1 MPHTIYPEDPCSG
14 PAAMAVNYG
23 MEAPSSTSPARGLLT
38 VHIHPTTGGRFTMEI
53 PRHAS
58 VEMLKTKISKQL
70 RVAKERLTLLHRETH
85 LKRGTLE
92 ENLVTDGSK
101 LTLLPL
107 VESGLVSQRQDQT
120 LMQALQN
127 LSETQVDNF
136 LNGKQPLT
144 LALRLGT
151 HMVFVQL
158 QLAGTP
164 GQHSF
169 LNCHKAATP
178 GRPKPVVTRHQATPT
193 ASSCQSP
200 PVSQNY
206 QPPCPQSQ
214 CPLHGKTACVAPSLP
229 GRPPQQYPSN
239 IPPSSSSCGHSRSTM
254 SSPTTPSSSTSSP
267 TPSSPTW
274 PRPGACIDSVH
285 QHSPGVFSGTFSGIL
300 SAAVQDGQGRP
311 KKDISTI
318 AHILG
323 DLLHAAPL
331 YRQHVH
337 QQRRQRASCAQAH
350 HAQRTTANHAAP
362 AAAGGSVPTR
372 PQTPPEKKQ
381 FIMQENNHTRSKM
394 AHLQEMM
401 RERQARRQARRNT
414 RAPYPGLDLHSQ
426 RNYAAHVEK
435 GAGLVENSK
444 ERALADNCYPALK
457 QDYLAV

>member
-14 PAAMAVNYG
+14 PATMAVNLG
-23 MEAPSSTSPARGLLT
+23 MEAPTSTSSNHGLLT
-38 VHIHPTTGGRFTMEI
+38 VHIHPTTGGRFTVEI

-58 VEMLKTKISKQL
+58 VDVLKTKISKQL
-70 RVAKERLTLLHRETH
+70 RIAKERLTLLHRETH

-120 LMQALQN
+120 LMQALQT

-144 LALRLGT
+144 LALRLGS
-151 HMVFVQL
+151 HMVYVQL

-169 LNCHKAATP
+169 LNCHKAAAP
-178 GRPKPVVTRHQATPT
+178 SQPKPVVTHHQATPT
-193 ASSCQSP
+193 ASTCQSP
-200 PVSQNY
+200 PVSKEY

-214 CPLHGKTACVAPSLP
+214 CPLHGKTACMAPSLAN
-229 GRPPQQYPSN
+229 RPPQQYPSN
-239 IPPSSSSCGHSRSTM
+239 IPPSSCGHARPMASAP
-254 SSPTTPSSSTSSP
+254 SPSPPSP
-267 TPSSPTW
+267 PTW
-274 PRPGACIDSVH
+274 PRSGACIDSVH

-331 YRQHVH
+331 YRQHIH
-337 QQRRQRASCAQAH
+337 QHRRQRASCAQAH
-350 HAQRTTANHAAP
+350 HAQRTTGNNAAP
-362 AAAGGSVPTR
+362 ASSGGGVPVR

-394 AHLQEMM
+394 AYLQEMM

-414 RAPYPGLDLHSQ
+414 RAPYPGQDHSQ
-426 RNYAAHVEK
+426 RNNASHVEK
-435 GAGLVENSK
+435 ALSPGENSK
-444 ERALADNCYPALK
+444 DRALADNCYPALK

>member
-1 MPHTIYPEDPCSG
+1 MPRTVYTEKPCCP

-23 MEAPSSTSPARGLLT
+23 VETSNTSSAARGIMTL
-38 VHIHPTTGGRFTMEI
+38 HIHPTTGGRFSLEI

-58 VEMLKTKISKQL
+58 VEHLKTSISKQL
-70 RVAKERLTLLHRETH
+70 RVPKERLTLLHRETH

-144 LALRLGT
+144 LALRLGS

-158 QLAGTP
+158 QLAGNP

-178 GRPKPVVTRHQATPT
+178 NRPKPVVNHHQATPA
-193 ASSCQSP
+193 ASMCTSP
-200 PVSQNY
+200 PVKDEL
-206 QPPCPQSQ
+206 PPCPQSQ
-214 CPLHGKTACVAPSLP
+214 CPLHGKTACVAPSLAS
-229 GRPPQQYPSN
+229 RPQQQYPSN
-239 IPPSSSSCGHSRSTM
+239 IPPPPTSPCGHARSSSASTSSSS
-254 SSPTTPSSSTSSP
+254 SSSSAS
-267 TPSSPTW
+267 W
-274 PRPGACIDSVH
+274 PRTGACIDSVQ

-331 YRQHVH
+331 YRQHVN
-337 QQRRQRASCAQAH
+337 QQKRRAACTQPHTAP
-350 HAQRTTANHAAP
+350 RTTLHN
-362 AAAGGSVPTR
+362 AAAATPTSSVPAR

-394 AHLQEMM
+394 AHLQEKL
-401 RERQARRQARRNT
+401 RERHARRQARRMT
-414 RAPYPGLDLHSQ
+414 RGPYQ
-426 RNYAAHVEK
+426 AHQNCHKHAMFVEK
-435 GAGLVENSK
+435 GENSK
-444 ERALADNCYPALK
+444 ERAISENCYPALK